1 MFYTNNIYIFKD
13 SCVYPDYLRL
23 VTKDKNAVMV
33 MDQRRRD
40 SYWISGHYECFHDD
54 EYKDEYFELH
64 SKL

>member
-13 SCVYPDYLRL
+13 SCVYPEYLRL

-40 SYWISGHYECFHDD
+40 SYWISGHYECVHDGYDDD
-54 EYKDEYFELH
+54 E
-64 SKL
+64 